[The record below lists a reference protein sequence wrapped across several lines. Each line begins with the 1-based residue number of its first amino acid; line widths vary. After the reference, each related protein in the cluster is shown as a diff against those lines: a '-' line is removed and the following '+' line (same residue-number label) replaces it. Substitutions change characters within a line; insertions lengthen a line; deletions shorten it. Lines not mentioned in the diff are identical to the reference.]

1 MRIAVKLEPE
11 KRDYS
16 IVISENEKEIISF
29 LKKQEASSYAVVCD
43 SVTEKLFG
51 RKLKQ
56 LLVKKRMKTELFSFA
71 SGEESKNLRTVENIL
86 DKMLAKGIDRN
97 SLVVALGGGVVGD
110 LAGFVAASYLRG
122 IPYVQVPTTLLAM
135 VDSGLGGKVGVNLKH
150 GKNSCGA
157 FYQPKAMFANIA
169 YLDSLPKK
177 QIKNGL
183 AECIKH
189 GIIADKKLFLFIENN
204 LDRIFS
210 KKRSV
215 LKKLVADNCRIK
227 SRIVMKDEKEKG
239 LRKTVNFGHTIGHA
253 IESITNYRKYS
264 HSEAIASGMYYE
276 ALLAQKL
283 AGFSESE
290 TQRIRKLIERTG
302 FRIKLAELRN
312 KKLVELMKKD
322 KKSVS
327 GKINFSLPARIG
339 KMFPAKGKYSVS
351 VSPAMIWMV
360 LEK

>member
-1 MRIAVKLEPE
+1 MKITVKLEPE
-11 KRDYS
+11 KRDYN
-16 IVISENEKEIISF
+16 IVISENEKELVVF
-29 LKKQEASSYAVVCD
+29 LKKQKASSYVIVCD
-43 SVTEKLFG
+43 SITEKLFG

-56 LLVKKRMKTELFSFA
+56 LLAKKGMKIELLSFEG
-71 SGEESKNLRTVENIL
+71 GEKLKNLTTVENIL

-97 SLVVALGGGVVGD
+97 SFVVALGGGVVGD
-110 LAGFVAASYLRG
+110 LAGFVAASYMRG

-135 VDSGLGGKVGVNLKH
+135 VDSGLGGKVGVDLKH

-157 FYQPKAMFANIA
+157 FYQPKAMFVNIS

-189 GIIADKKLFLFIENN
+189 GIIADKKLFRFIEKN
-204 LDRIFS
+204 LDKIFS
-210 KKRSV
+210 KKRTV

-253 IESITNYRKYS
+253 VESVTNYRKYS
-264 HSEAIASGMYYE
+264 HSEAIACGMYYE

-283 AGFSESE
+283 TGFSENE
-290 TQRIRKLIERTG
+290 TQRIRKIIERTG
-302 FRIKLAELRN
+302 FRIRLAEITN
-312 KKLVELMKKD
+312 KKLVEAMKKD
-322 KKSVS
+322 KKNVS
-327 GKINFSLPARIG
+327 GKINFSFPTRIG

-351 VSPAMIWMV
+351 ASPTLIRKV
-360 LEK
+360 LGK